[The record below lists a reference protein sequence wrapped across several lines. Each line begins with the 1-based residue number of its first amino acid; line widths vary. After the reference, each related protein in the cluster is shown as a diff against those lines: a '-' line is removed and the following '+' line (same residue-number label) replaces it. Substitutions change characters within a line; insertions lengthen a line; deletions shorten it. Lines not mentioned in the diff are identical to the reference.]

1 MVRPTCNCTIASVKY
16 QGPKGPSTPDGS
28 RSVQVIRSR
37 VPLRVS
43 FAGGGTDVPPYPQT
57 HGGVVLCAAIDR
69 FAYASLTETSPG
81 TPFVAQSLDYD
92 VVASYGD
99 SSHLVFDGELDLLK
113 ASLRRMAPEAVGG
126 AHLYMHSDAPPGSGL
141 GSSSAMTVAIVGALS
156 RWIDRP
162 LTDYE
167 TAHLAVVIEREDLGI
182 QGGLQDQYAC
192 TFGGFNFIE
201 FHHDAVV
208 VNPLRINPETMLELQ
223 YTLLL
228 VFTGST
234 RRSDGI
240 LARQIANYAGPAG
253 SVHDALQELK
263 SITIDMKRALLQ
275 SHLDNFGSLL
285 HAGWENKKRL
295 AAGIT
300 TEHIDT
306 MYDTALRAGAI
317 GGKVLGA
324 GGGGYLLLSCPST
337 RRHQVARACEKLG
350 GVPVPFQFE
359 ATGLRTWRVTGVAE

>member
-1 MVRPTCNCTIASVKY
+1 MKS
-16 QGPKGPSTPDGS
+16 QGPKGDSSPNGG
-28 RSVQVIRSR
+28 RAVQVIRSR
-37 VPLRVS
+37 VPLRMS

-69 FAYASLTETSPG
+69 FAYASLTETGPG

-167 TAHLAVVIEREDLGI
+167 TAHLAVVIERHDLGI

-208 VNPLRINPETMLELQ
+208 VNPLRINAETILELQ

-240 LARQIANYAGPAG
+240 LARQIANYSDPAG

-263 SITIDMKRALLQ
+263 TITIDMKRALLQ
-275 SHLDNFGSLL
+275 SRLDNFGALL

-295 AAGIT
+295 ASGIT
-300 TEHIDT
+300 NPEIDS
-306 MYDTALRAGAI
+306 MYDAALNAGAI

-324 GGGGYLLLSCPST
+324 GGGGYLLLSCPAT
-337 RRHQVARACEKLG
+337 RRHRVAKACERLG
-350 GVPVPFQFE
+350 GLPVPFLFE
-359 ATGLRTWRVTGVAE
+359 ATGLRTWRVDGVVE

>member
-1 MVRPTCNCTIASVKY
+1 M
-16 QGPKGPSTPDGS
+16 
-28 RSVQVIRSR
+28 
-37 VPLRVS
+37 
-43 FAGGGTDVPPYPQT
+43 PPYPET

-69 FAYASLTETSPG
+69 FAYASLTPTGVG
-81 TPFVAQSLDYD
+81 TPFVAESLDYD
-92 VVASYGD
+92 LTASYGD
-99 SSHLVFDGELDLLK
+99 TSHLVFDGELDLLK
-113 ASLRRMAPEAVGG
+113 ASLRRLAPDAVGG

-156 RWIDRP
+156 RWLDQP

-167 TAHLAVVIEREDLGI
+167 TAHLAVMIERGDLGI

-208 VNPLRINPETMLELQ
+208 VNPLRINAETILELQ

-228 VFTGST
+228 VFTGAT

-240 LARQIANYAGPAG
+240 LSRQIANYSDPVG
-253 SVHDALQELK
+253 VVQDALRELK
-263 SITIDMKRALLQ
+263 DITLDMKRALLQ
-275 SHLDNFGSLL
+275 SRLDNFGALL

-295 AAGIT
+295 ASGIT
-300 TEHIDT
+300 NPGIDT
-306 MYDTALRAGAI
+306 MYEAAIRAGAI

-337 RRHQVARACEKLG
+337 RRHAVSRACEAEG
-350 GVPVPFQFE
+350 GSPVPFLFE
-359 ATGLRTWRVTGVAE
+359 ATGLRTWRAGR

>member
-1 MVRPTCNCTIASVKY
+1 M
-16 QGPKGPSTPDGS
+16 
-28 RSVQVIRSR
+28 
-37 VPLRVS
+37 
-43 FAGGGTDVPPYPQT
+43 PPYPKT

-69 FAYASLTETSPG
+69 FAYASLTPTGAG

-92 VVASYGD
+92 LTASYGD
-99 SSHLVFDGELDLLK
+99 ASHLVFDGELDLLK
-113 ASLRRMAPEAVGG
+113 ASLRRLAPEVVGG

-156 RWIDRP
+156 RWVDQP
-162 LTDYE
+162 LTEYE
-167 TAHLAVVIEREDLGI
+167 TAHLAVMIERGDLGI

-208 VNPLRINPETMLELQ
+208 VNPLRINAETILELQ

-228 VFTGST
+228 VFTGAT

-240 LARQIANYAGPAG
+240 LSRQIANYSDPAG
-253 SVHDALQELK
+253 VVQGALRELK
-263 SITIDMKRALLQ
+263 EITLDMKRALLQ
-275 SHLDNFGSLL
+275 SRLDNFGALL

-295 AAGIT
+295 ASGIT
-300 TEHIDT
+300 NPGIDA
-306 MYDTALRAGAI
+306 MYEAAIRAGAI

-324 GGGGYLLLSCPST
+324 GGGGYLLLSCPAT
-337 RRHQVARACEKLG
+337 RRHAVSRACEAEG
-350 GVPVPFQFE
+350 GSPVPFLFE
-359 ATGLRTWRVTGVAE
+359 ATGLRTWRAGR